1 MAWRPTGSGA
11 GAVRALTTTRVVSYL
26 NVGRKGTTVMASIGE
41 SVGLR
46 EANQHFSELVERV
59 ARTGR
64 GVLVTKRGVPVVRI
78 LPVEPGDGA
87 LTAEQTALLD
97 RVLGQKLP
105 LQPWRFARDS
115 LHER

>member
-1 MAWRPTGSGA
+1 MAPDRIVAGGRPRLDDQTG
-11 GAVRALTTTRVVSYL
+11 VSYL
-26 NVGRKGTTVMASIGE
+26 KVGHIGATVMASIGE

-46 EANQHFSELVERV
+46 EANQHFSELVDRV

-78 LPVEPGDGA
+78 LPVEAGDGA
-87 LTAEQTALLD
+87 LTAEQAALLD
-97 RVLGQKLP
+97 RVLGQKLR
-105 LQPWRFARDS
+105 LQPWRFERDS